1 MAQGW
6 LNVLLLVPIFLFSLS
21 VHEFAHGWMAVKRGD
36 NTPILAGRLSLHPL
50 AHADFIGT
58 LALPILCIY
67 YGWPFF
73 GWAKPVPIDV
83 RNLKY
88 GRRDMAL
95 VAAAGPASNIIL
107 AILGT
112 VLLAVL
118 VRIESGYKV
127 LETVKLF
134 TVVSMQVN
142 LALAFFNLLPIPP
155 LDGFNIF
162 QVVLPGRFVA
172 KLLKYAPAVNIL
184 LLVLLMSGGL
194 GYLGRPIGFCFRWLI
209 NLAAGGVA

>member
-6 LNVLLLVPIFLFSLS
+6 LNVLLLVPIFLLSLS
-21 VHEFAHGWMAVKRGD
+21 VHEFAHAWVAVKLGD
-36 NTPILAGRLSLHPL
+36 NTPFLAGRLSLHPL
-50 AHADFIGT
+50 AHADLIGT

-73 GWAKPVPIDV
+73 GWAKPVPIDY
-83 RNLKY
+83 RNLRH

-95 VAAAGPASNIIL
+95 VAAAGPFSNILL
-107 AILGT
+107 AISGA

-118 VRIESGYKV
+118 VRIDS
-127 LETVKLF
+127 ETKILDTIKLF

-142 LALAFFNLLPIPP
+142 LALAFFNLLPVPP

-162 QVVLPGRFVA
+162 QAFLPERIVA
-172 KLLKYAPAVNIL
+172 KFLKFAPAVNIL

-194 GYLGRPIGFCFRWLI
+194 SYLGRPIGYCFRLLVH
-209 NLAAGGVA
+209 LAAG